1 LELDISRQLLLP
13 FDWIEIPARLVGNE
27 EYIEEGKFVGGDDRK
42 TVGVLVGKVVGGGD
56 DVGDVDG
63 ELDGEVDGALVGR
76 FEPMLVG
83 IDESAVD
90 GIPVGDGDGNF
101 VDANICLQY

>member
-1 LELDISRQLLLP
+1 MDISRQLLLP
-13 FDWIEIPARLVGNE
+13 LDWIEIPARLVGNE

-42 TVGVLVGKVVGGGD
+42 TVGVLVGKVVGDGD

-63 ELDGEVDGALVGR
+63 EVDVALVGR
-76 FEPMLVG
+76 LEPMLVG
-83 IDESAVD
+83 IDESAED

-101 VDANICLQY
+101 VDVNICLQY

>member
-1 LELDISRQLLLP
+1 MELDISRQLLLP
-13 FDWIEIPARLVGNE
+13 LDWIEIPARLVGNE

-42 TVGVLVGKVVGGGD
+42 TVGVLVGKVVGDGD

-63 ELDGEVDGALVGR
+63 EVDVALVGR
-76 FEPMLVG
+76 LEPMLVG
-83 IDESAVD
+83 IDESAED